1 MTFGY
6 AEDSTWAESIGAS
19 RPQPGMVLWFYY
31 INASLRHSDPTTRQ
45 RMFR

>member
-6 AEDSTWAESIGAS
+6 AEGSTWAESTGAS
-19 RPQPGMVLWFYY
+19 RPQPGIVLWLNY
-31 INASLRHSDPTTRQ
+31 IDTSLQHSDPTTPQ